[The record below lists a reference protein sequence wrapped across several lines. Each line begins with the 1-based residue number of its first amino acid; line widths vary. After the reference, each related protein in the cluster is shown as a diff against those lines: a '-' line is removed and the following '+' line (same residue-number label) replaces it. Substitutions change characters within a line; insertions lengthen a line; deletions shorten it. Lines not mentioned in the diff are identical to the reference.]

1 MKTVEC
7 TVKPTLFFYAALT
20 YVKII
25 NLFSNKKSDIAY
37 KKIINAVNNKPDLFV
52 RVKTRK

>member
-25 NLFSNKKSDIAY
+25 SLFSNGKSNIAY
-37 KKIINAVNNKPDLFV
+37 KKIINAVNNKPDLFLKI
-52 RVKTRK
+52 KTRK

>member
-1 MKTVEC
+1 MKTIEC

-20 YVKII
+20 YVKVI